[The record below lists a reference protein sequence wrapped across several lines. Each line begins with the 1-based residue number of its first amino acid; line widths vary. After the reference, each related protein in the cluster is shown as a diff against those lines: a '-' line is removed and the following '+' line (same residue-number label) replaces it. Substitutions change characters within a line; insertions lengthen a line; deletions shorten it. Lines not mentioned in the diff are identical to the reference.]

1 MGVLFA
7 DNDLTTLIV
16 YSTVEKKSISKALT
30 RIFDYLMHIY
40 PPLKRP
46 WPCEVVHSQRYCST
60 HTCNY
65 KCSAKVIF
73 HNVTTD

>member
-16 YSTVEKKSISKALT
+16 YSIVEKKSISKALT

-40 PPLKRP
+40 PPL
-46 WPCEVVHSQRYCST
+46 
-60 HTCNY
+60 
-65 KCSAKVIF
+65 
-73 HNVTTD
+73 